1 MTEARYIDPGART
14 KRLAAAASVAVNV
27 LLIAIEGAVA
37 YFTGSLAVLADAG
50 HSVFDLAASLF
61 AYWGVAMASRP
72 PDQSH
77 PYGHAKFEN
86 FSSLVQVAL
95 VGLIAVFIAVEVGVR
110 LATGHRL
117 QVPTAAI
124 AVVVATIVV
133 DYLAARY
140 LGRVART
147 YGSYALEADAFH
159 FSTDLWAKGA
169 ALTGLL
175 GGRLGAEWLDPA
187 AALAVA
193 AVMVYTAARLG
204 LRTSLVLLDTAP
216 SAAVEGEV
224 RRILA
229 EEMGPG
235 TGYHSL
241 RMRQAGKWVH
251 LDVALDLPG
260 HVTLAEAHDL
270 ACRISR
276 RLCQEVPEVR
286 DAVVYVEP
294 YSHHQEPETDRVS
307 GPPPDAR

>member
-1 MTEARYIDPGART
+1 M
-14 KRLAAAASVAVNV
+14 
-27 LLIAIEGAVA
+27 
-37 YFTGSLAVLADAG
+37 
-50 HSVFDLAASLF
+50 
-61 AYWGVAMASRP
+61 
-72 PDQSH
+72 
-77 PYGHAKFEN
+77 
-86 FSSLVQVAL
+86 
-95 VGLIAVFIAVEVGVR
+95 
-110 LATGHRL
+110 
-117 QVPTAAI
+117 PTAAI

-307 GPPPDAR
+307 GPLTMQWENRNASSGPHGIRPCEGFRPTRPVKAAGMRTEPPPSEAVASGTMPPAMAAEEPPLEPPGVRSRFQGFRVGPKTRLWVNAV